1 MRRPHSYGGL
11 KYKNGKNC
19 ASQISIGRLLIAI
32 PLFLALFAL
41 ILQFS
46 STFSSSDGIF
56 NDPLYISGVYRY
68 INHQFTHFL
77 VQHTQLSILT
87 APPPPT
93 LSLSLSLCS
102 DKDLERQSRRLP
114 RLETEIKNRN
124 SGSKWSTGFR
134 SSFHHSKTDIP
145 SLNGEQW
152 DTPINTPPKPL
163 NIAFTVTTSESVP
176 QIKVWLAYHRFIGV
190 SKFYLFVDGSAAQ
203 PAAVAELRA
212 QQGVKV
218 VEKDDFLVQ
227 RHKNSRIWNETWLS
241 AFFDKPCNNE
251 LFVTQSLNMEYSIQ
265 MAKEDKI
272 DWLLHIDT
280 DELIYPG
287 GSHEYAI
294 QEVLSKVPVEVD
306 LLVFPNYESL
316 PERDDISYPFVEVS
330 LFKRNFNHV
339 VSEHY
344 FKNYATVAK
353 GNPNYFI
360 TYGNGKSAARVQE
373 GLRPN
378 GAHRWHNYNKKPVEW
393 SSDQAAVLHYTYNKF
408 SDLKSRRDRCDCA
421 PTEEDAQRCFILP
434 FDRMAFLEASLKSE
448 EELLKWYRER
458 LVWDNPDVV
467 NNLLQNGLFVRL
479 YEPQLL
485 MRGFVAAEELKN
497 SNKNKSSINGNG
509 GDGGGEINSPGGE
522 VNNSSSSSSK
532 TMEVKGNSGNRSSD
546 KEARWGTDEA
556 KAVAS
561 KAVGIAS
568 QQLEAMQE
576 QGGDDELSRQQQ
588 QQTMEGSLAQ
598 QQLDMLNKLNSQ
610 H

>member
-1 MRRPHSYGGL
+1 M
-11 KYKNGKNC
+11 
-19 ASQISIGRLLIAI
+19 
-32 PLFLALFAL
+32 
-41 ILQFS
+41 
-46 STFSSSDGIF
+46 
-56 NDPLYISGVYRY
+56 
-68 INHQFTHFL
+68 
-77 VQHTQLSILT
+77 
-87 APPPPT
+87 
-93 LSLSLSLCS
+93 
-102 DKDLERQSRRLP
+102 
-114 RLETEIKNRN
+114 
-124 SGSKWSTGFR
+124 
-134 SSFHHSKTDIP
+134 DIP

-152 DTPINTPPKPL
+152 DMPINTPPTPL

-176 QIKVWLAYHRFIGV
+176 QIKVWLAYHRFIGI

-218 VEKDDFLVQ
+218 IEKDDFLVQ
-227 RHKNSRIWNETWLS
+227 RHKNSRIWNESWLS
-241 AFFDKPCNNE
+241 AFFNKPCNNE
-251 LFVTQSLNMEYSIQ
+251 LFVTQSLNMEYAIQ
-265 MAKEDKI
+265 MGKEDEI

-287 GSHEYAI
+287 GSHQYAL
-294 QEVLSKVPVEVD
+294 QEVLAKVPAEVD

-316 PERDDISYPFVEVS
+316 PERDDVSYPFVEVS

-360 TYGNGKSAARVQE
+360 TYGNGKSAARVQD

-434 FDRMAFLEASLKSE
+434 FDRMAFLEASLKSD
-448 EELLKWYRER
+448 EELLKWYRKR

-467 NNLLQNGLFVRL
+467 NNLLKNGLFVRL

-497 SNKNKSSINGNG
+497 SNKNKNSGS
-509 GDGGGEINSPGGE
+509 GGGGGGGGGSSEFKSPDGE
-522 VNNSSSSSSK
+522 VKNSNSSSS
-532 TMEVKGNSGNRSSD
+532 TTVEVKGSSNNSGSSD
-546 KEARWGTDEA
+546 EGTRWGSDEA
-556 KAVAS
+556 KEVATDAVA
-561 KAVGIAS
+561 IAS
-568 QQLEAMQE
+568 QQLEAMQD

-588 QQTMEGSLAQ
+588 QETTQGSLAQ
-598 QQLDMLNKLNSQ
+598 QQLETLNALNINTLDE
-610 H
+610 

>member
-1 MRRPHSYGGL
+1 MIHYTSVVSTGMLIVNPHL
-11 KYKNGKNC
+11 P
-19 ASQISIGRLLIAI
+19 A
-32 PLFLALFAL
+32 PFL
-41 ILQFS
+41 S
-46 STFSSSDGIF
+46 
-56 NDPLYISGVYRY
+56 P
-68 INHQFTHFL
+68 
-77 VQHTQLSILT
+77 T
-87 APPPPT
+87 APSSP
-93 LSLSLSLCS
+93 CS

-114 RLETEIKNRN
+114 RLEIEIQNKNG
-124 SGSKWSTGFR
+124 GSKWRTRFR
-134 SSFHHSKTDIP
+134 SSFHHSKMDIP

-152 DTPINTPPKPL
+152 DMPINTPPTPL

-176 QIKVWLAYHRFIGV
+176 QIKVWLAYHRFIGI

-218 VEKDDFLVQ
+218 IEKDDFLVQ
-227 RHKNSRIWNETWLS
+227 RHKNSRIWNESWLS
-241 AFFDKPCNNE
+241 AFFNKPCNNE
-251 LFVTQSLNMEYSIQ
+251 LFVTQSLNMEYAIQ
-265 MAKEDKI
+265 MGKEDEI

-287 GSHEYAI
+287 GSHQYAL
-294 QEVLSKVPVEVD
+294 QEVLAKVPAEVD

-316 PERDDISYPFVEVS
+316 PERDDVSYPFVEVS

-360 TYGNGKSAARVQE
+360 TYGNGKSAARVQD

-434 FDRMAFLEASLKSE
+434 FDRMAFLEASLKSD
-448 EELLKWYRER
+448 EELLKWYRKR

-467 NNLLQNGLFVRL
+467 NNLLKNGLFVRL

-497 SNKNKSSINGNG
+497 SNKNKNSGS
-509 GDGGGEINSPGGE
+509 GGGGGGGGGSSEFKSPDGE
-522 VNNSSSSSSK
+522 VKNSNSSSS
-532 TMEVKGNSGNRSSD
+532 TTVEVKGSSNNSGSSD
-546 KEARWGTDEA
+546 EGTRWGSDEA
-556 KAVAS
+556 KEVATDAVA
-561 KAVGIAS
+561 IAS
-568 QQLEAMQE
+568 QQLEAMQD

-588 QQTMEGSLAQ
+588 QETTQGSLAQ
-598 QQLDMLNKLNSQ
+598 QQLETLNALNINTLDE
-610 H
+610 